1 MLQSKDVSIS
11 LAGLEGS
18 RVYSRFK
25 QEEMPKT
32 DPFSGLYLGS
42 FGPHGPEILQLK
54 RSVTEASQWNLITG
68 HASRALHWQCLGFC
82 DVWLCQ
88 QGGSLASVEGMEVM
102 LNSWGLVSHGSYLGK
117 CARTGSPPQ

>member
-1 MLQSKDVSIS
+1 MLHRKVVSIY

-18 RVYSRFK
+18 RVYSRIR

-54 RSVTEASQWNLITG
+54 RSITEASQ
-68 HASRALHWQCLGFC
+68 
-82 DVWLCQ
+82 
-88 QGGSLASVEGMEVM
+88 
-102 LNSWGLVSHGSYLGK
+102 
-117 CARTGSPPQ
+117 

>member
-1 MLQSKDVSIS
+1 MALPLLHALWCHRCSELSHSANSLLGSCIAATRQRRNLLLGSCSSDFLRQVLV

-18 RVYSRFK
+18 RVYSRIK

-54 RSVTEASQWNLITG
+54 RSVTEVLLHCLTPVSCV
-68 HASRALHWQCLGFC
+68 AL
-82 DVWLCQ
+82 
-88 QGGSLASVEGMEVM
+88 S
-102 LNSWGLVSHGSYLGK
+102 
-117 CARTGSPPQ
+117 

>member
-1 MLQSKDVSIS
+1 MRLKELHTLLWSSCCHCLLTAVCD

-18 RVYSRFK
+18 RVYSRLK

-54 RSVTEASQWNLITG
+54 RSVTEVR
-68 HASRALHWQCLGFC
+68 HADLS
-82 DVWLCQ
+82 
-88 QGGSLASVEGMEVM
+88 S
-102 LNSWGLVSHGSYLGK
+102 
-117 CARTGSPPQ
+117 

>member
-1 MLQSKDVSIS
+1 MLHRKDVSIS

-18 RVYSRFK
+18 RVYSRIR

-54 RSVTEASQWNLITG
+54 RSVTEASQ
-68 HASRALHWQCLGFC
+68 
-82 DVWLCQ
+82 
-88 QGGSLASVEGMEVM
+88 
-102 LNSWGLVSHGSYLGK
+102 
-117 CARTGSPPQ
+117 

>member
-1 MLQSKDVSIS
+1 MPLVLTLPRGTSLEIDQAAYLILEKLLPLAADRVPG

-18 RVYSRFK
+18 RVYSRLK

-54 RSVTEASQWNLITG
+54 RSVTEVG
-68 HASRALHWQCLGFC
+68 HADWS
-82 DVWLCQ
+82 
-88 QGGSLASVEGMEVM
+88 S
-102 LNSWGLVSHGSYLGK
+102 
-117 CARTGSPPQ
+117 